1 MLKQNKRKN
10 SNQTR
15 LKHLEDTSVSKKINL
30 IKNREYTLLEM
41 HMCSHT
47 LQNVDVQ
54 PIGLLL
60 THSWEVLQLAI
71 SIYVKID
78 YSNIR
83 Y

>member
-1 MLKQNKRKN
+1 MLKQNNRKN

-15 LKHLEDTSVSKKINL
+15 LKHLEDTSASKKINL

-47 LQNVDVQ
+47 LQNVDIQ
-54 PIGLLL
+54 PTGLLL

-78 YSNIR
+78 YTNIR

>member
-1 MLKQNKRKN
+1 
-10 SNQTR
+10 
-15 LKHLEDTSVSKKINL
+15 
-30 IKNREYTLLEM
+30 
-41 HMCSHT
+41 MCSHT
-47 LQNVDVQ
+47 LQNVGVQ

-78 YSNIR
+78 YTNIR

>member
-1 MLKQNKRKN
+1 M
-10 SNQTR
+10 
-15 LKHLEDTSVSKKINL
+15 
-30 IKNREYTLLEM
+30 NREYTLLEM

-47 LQNVDVQ
+47 LQNVDIQ
-54 PIGLLL
+54 PTGLLL

-78 YSNIR
+78 YTNIR